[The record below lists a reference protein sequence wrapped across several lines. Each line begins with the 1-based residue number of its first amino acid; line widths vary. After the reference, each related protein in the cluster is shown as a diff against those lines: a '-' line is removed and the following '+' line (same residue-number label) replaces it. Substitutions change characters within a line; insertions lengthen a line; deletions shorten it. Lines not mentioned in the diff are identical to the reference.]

1 MNIMFDEESGTA
13 SILFPMPAPHG
24 TIVKIDTKGL
34 ALGEVIDRAVAQLP
48 SKTQREAIEAGWMKK
63 GERRTIRE
71 LFRFAHLCT

>member
-34 ALGEVIDRAVAQLP
+34 GLGEVIDRVVAQLP
-48 SKTQREAIEAGWMKK
+48 SKTQREAIAAGWMHK
-63 GERRTIRE
+63 GERRTVRD
-71 LFRFAHLCT
+71 LFRVAPLCT